1 MAHSLRSPW
10 VWLPPCVALLL
21 LSIVLATGGNRGVF
35 LWLNHG
41 GHALGT
47 TLWMQLTMLGD
58 GAVALALVL
67 PCIRRAPRCFW
78 AGLVAAVIA
87 GLWTQVT
94 KQMIDVPRPP
104 TVLAADAFFQ
114 AGPVY
119 RHLSFPSGHAAA
131 AFALAGIWV
140 MTLERR
146 RLLRAG
152 LLLLATLV
160 SLSRIMLGVH
170 WPIDIL
176 WGMIGGWIAAWTG
189 LAAHGRWGWRTAGV
203 GGALA
208 GGLLL
213 VLSGA
218 LLVSR
223 HIGIPEVMPLQ
234 RVVGSVCLAWGAW
247 EMVRMWP
254 RLRWWHAQAPPQPPA
269 QAPAPAR
276 ERSLDG

>member
-1 MAHSLRSPW
+1 MDDAFPLSLRSPW
-10 VWLPPCVALLL
+10 VWMPPSVALTLIGLL
-21 LSIVLATGGNRGVF
+21 LATGGNESLF

-41 GHALGT
+41 GHAFGT
-47 TLWMQLTMLGD
+47 TAWEQFTMLGD

-67 PCIRRAPRCFW
+67 PAIRRAPRCFW
-78 AGLVAAVIA
+78 AALVAGVIA

-94 KQMIDVPRPP
+94 KQLIDIPRPP
-104 TVLAADAFFQ
+104 TVLMAGTFFQ

-140 MTLERR
+140 LNLRGQ
-146 RLLRAG
+146 RLLRAA

-160 SLSRIMLGVH
+160 SLSRIMIGVH

-189 LAAHGRWGWRTAGV
+189 LAMHGRWGWRTSGV
-203 GGALA
+203 GGVLA

-213 VLSGA
+213 VLSA
-218 LLVSR
+218 TLLVSR
-223 HIGIPEVMPLQ
+223 HIGIPAVMPLQ
-234 RVVGSVCLAWGAW
+234 RVIGSACFVWGAW
-247 EMVRMWP
+247 EMIRMWP
-254 RLRWWHAQAPPQPPA
+254 RLRWWRAQSQK
-269 QAPAPAR
+269 
-276 ERSLDG
+276 RSLDG

>member
-1 MAHSLRSPW
+1 MTRDALPISLRSPW
-10 VWLPPCVALLL
+10 VWLPPCMALVLL
-21 LSIVLATGGNRGVF
+21 GLVLATGSNRSVF

-47 TLWMQLTMLGD
+47 TIWLQLTMFGD

-67 PCIRRAPRCFW
+67 LWIRRAPRCFW
-78 AGLVAAVIA
+78 AALVAAVIA
-87 GLWTQVT
+87 ALWTQVT
-94 KQMIDVPRPP
+94 KQLIDVPRPP
-104 TVLAADAFFQ
+104 AVLAAGAFFQ
-114 AGPVY
+114 SGPVY
-119 RHLSFPSGHAAA
+119 RRVSFPSGHAAA

-140 MTLERR
+140 MSLPRQ

-152 LLLLATLV
+152 LLLLAALV
-160 SLSRIMLGVH
+160 SLSRIMIGVH

-176 WGMIGGWIAAWTG
+176 WGMVGGWIAAWTG
-189 LAAHGRWGWRTAGV
+189 LAMHGRWGWRTAGV

-208 GGLLL
+208 GLLL
-213 VLSGA
+213 LALSGS

-223 HIGIPEVMPLQ
+223 HIGIPAVMPLQ

-254 RLRWWHAQAPPQPPA
+254 RLRWWHARA
-269 QAPAPAR
+269 Q
-276 ERSLDG
+276 ERSPDG